1 MRLEH
6 GGAEVLEGWGEV
18 VEEGGGGEG
27 FLGGMAGDEG
37 EFGGVAAG
45 PCGEAGEWANV
56 ELHTFM
62 DGDGGTQQMTDPMA
76 GRPRAFYRL
85 VEYR

>member
-27 FLGGMAGDEG
+27 FLG
-37 EFGGVAAG
+37 
-45 PCGEAGEWANV
+45 
-56 ELHTFM
+56 
-62 DGDGGTQQMTDPMA
+62 
-76 GRPRAFYRL
+76 
-85 VEYR
+85 